1 MERHEKTVLFEP
13 STNQF
18 GYVTRGYPI
27 THATLKIGCKGSQ
40 WVLFVATL
48 EKDGLRT
55 LVNIN
60 PIHMVLRIG
69 PCESMTNTYF
79 RGEFNED
86 IKRTQ
91 RCGILRRG
99 NNLGVFAL

>member
-1 MERHEKTVLFEP
+1 MF
-13 STNQF
+13 
-18 GYVTRGYPI
+18 TRAHAQ
-27 THATLKIGCKGSQ
+27 THVFKVSVCKGSQ
-40 WVLFVATL
+40 WAVLIRTL

-79 RGEFNED
+79 RGEFNEV
-86 IKRTQ
+86 IKCTQ

>member
-1 MERHEKTVLFEP
+1 MNTTAPLMLVYAFM
-13 STNQF
+13 
-18 GYVTRGYPI
+18 G
-27 THATLKIGCKGSQ
+27 
-40 WVLFVATL
+40 TL
-48 EKDGLRT
+48 EEDGQRT

-60 PIHMVLRIG
+60 PIHMVLCIG

-79 RGEFNED
+79 RRKFNED
-86 IKRTQ
+86 IKCTQ